1 MFALFVEPF
10 SVPPGTGRGE
20 IGIVQRI
27 FPESAKLDDDA
38 LVDSYAYPEIGGR
51 PYVRANM
58 VISLDGAAQG
68 RDGRS
73 GTLSS
78 PADRRVFAMLR
89 GLADVILVGAG
100 TARAEKYGPAESGP
114 DVAADRLRRG
124 QLPAPPIAVV
134 SGRLALDPEGPLLS
148 GPGEPTIVVTHARS
162 SPERRRALAA
172 VADVLVF
179 GEEKV
184 DLAAALGE
192 LSVRGL
198 TRVLCEGGPH
208 LLAELVIGGLLDEL
222 CLTVSPIVRGGGALG
237 ALAGDLVSDGAM
249 QLVHVLEEDGTLL
262 TRWRP
267 QRESSTSDRL

>member
-1 MFALFVEPF
+1 
-10 SVPPGTGRGE
+10 
-20 IGIVQRI
+20 
-27 FPESAKLDDDA
+27 
-38 LVDSYAYPEIGGR
+38 
-51 PYVRANM
+51 
-58 VISLDGAAQG
+58 
-68 RDGRS
+68 
-73 GTLSS
+73 
-78 PADRRVFAMLR
+78 MLR

-100 TARAEKYGPAESGP
+100 TARTEKYGPAESGP
-114 DVAADRLRRG
+114 DVAAARLRRG
-124 QLPAPPIAVV
+124 QPPAPPIAVV
-134 SGRLALDPEGPLLS
+134 TGRLALDPEGPLLS

-162 SPERRRALAA
+162 SAERRRALAA
-172 VADVLVF
+172 VADVVVV

-208 LLAELVIGGLLDEL
+208 LLAELVVAGLLDEL
-222 CLTVSPIVRGGGALG
+222 CLTVSPIVRGGGALS
-237 ALAGDLVSDGAM
+237 ALAGELVSDGAM

>member
-38 LVDSYAYPEIGGR
+38 LVDAYAYPEIGGR

-100 TARAEKYGPAESGP
+100 TARTEKYGP
-114 DVAADRLRRG
+114 
-124 QLPAPPIAVV
+124 
-134 SGRLALDPEGPLLS
+134 
-148 GPGEPTIVVTHARS
+148 
-162 SPERRRALAA
+162 
-172 VADVLVF
+172 
-179 GEEKV
+179 
-184 DLAAALGE
+184 AAALGE

-208 LLAELVIGGLLDEL
+208 LLAELVIAGLLDEL